1 MHASALWRCRRSGH
15 PRSPWAMVLADG
27 AALSCFTESVPLAMP
42 TARVRLSGDIP
53 SAVIGAGYLKLCV
66 TCGRAAAP

>member
-1 MHASALWRCRRSGH
+1 
-15 PRSPWAMVLADG
+15 MVLADG

-53 SAVIGAGYLKLCV
+53 SAVMGAGYLKLCV
-66 TCGRAAAP
+66 TCVGATSP